1 MWRSFCYLYIYL
13 KVTKVYGIKLT
24 ISVYYRIFLQIDR
37 CSEII
42 LATAKNKF
50 RIICIEI
57 TICPVCRWC
66 ILKLSVSFTEFISS
80 TSERL
85 TAVPKFP
92 NFFFIQ
98 SFSKLLY
105 ELRVCFN
112 IIPSN
117 YRPNNDMFISPV
129 NVDEID
135 LLRLRSPISYCKTKK
150 YSPFIC
156 VCQGNSLS
164 MLILN

>member
-1 MWRSFCYLYIYL
+1 MRRSFCYLYIYL

-80 TSERL
+80 ISERL
-85 TAVPKFP
+85 TAVPNFP

-105 ELRVCFN
+105 ELRVRFN

-129 NVDEID
+129 KEVM
-135 LLRLRSPISYCKTKK
+135 ISI
-150 YSPFIC
+150 F
-156 VCQGNSLS
+156 
-164 MLILN
+164 

>member
-37 CSEII
+37 CFEII

-80 TSERL
+80 ISERL

-92 NFFFIQ
+92 NFFLFSRFQ
-98 SFSKLLY
+98 SFCMSSEFASILY
-105 ELRVCFN
+105 HL
-112 IIPSN
+112 IIALITTCLFHPLKKWW
-117 YRPNNDMFISPV
+117 YRSF
-129 NVDEID
+129 
-135 LLRLRSPISYCKTKK
+135 KT
-150 YSPFIC
+150 
-156 VCQGNSLS
+156 
-164 MLILN
+164 

>member
-80 TSERL
+80 ISERL

-92 NFFFIQ
+92 NFFLFSRFQ
-98 SFSKLLY
+98 SFCISSEFASILY
-105 ELRVCFN
+105 HL
-112 IIPSN
+112 IIALITTCLFHPLKKWW
-117 YRPNNDMFISPV
+117 YRSF
-129 NVDEID
+129 
-135 LLRLRSPISYCKTKK
+135 KT
-150 YSPFIC
+150 
-156 VCQGNSLS
+156 
-164 MLILN
+164 

>member
-1 MWRSFCYLYIYL
+1 MKKFLLLVYLPEGYESIRNKIDHL
-13 KVTKVYGIKLT
+13 CLLQN
-24 ISVYYRIFLQIDR
+24 FLQIDR
-37 CSEII
+37 CFEII

-66 ILKLSVSFTEFISS
+66 ILKLSVSLTEFISS
-80 TSERL
+80 ISERL
-85 TAVPKFP
+85 TAVAKFP
-92 NFFFIQ
+92 NFFFFSQ

-105 ELRVCFN
+105 EFRVCFN

-129 NVDEID
+129 KEVMISIFSD
-135 LLRLRSPISYCKTKK
+135 LGVP
-150 YSPFIC
+150 
-156 VCQGNSLS
+156 
-164 MLILN
+164 

>member
-66 ILKLSVSFTEFISS
+66 ILKLSVSFTEFISCI
-80 TSERL
+80 SERL
-85 TAVPKFP
+85 TAVPKFQ
-92 NFFFIQ
+92 NFFFLLSRFQ
-98 SFSKLLY
+98 SFCRSSEFASILY
-105 ELRVCFN
+105 HL
-112 IIPSN
+112 IIALITTCLFHPLKKWW
-117 YRPNNDMFISPV
+117 YRSF
-129 NVDEID
+129 
-135 LLRLRSPISYCKTKK
+135 KT
-150 YSPFIC
+150 
-156 VCQGNSLS
+156 
-164 MLILN
+164 